1 MASIDNIFSGPP
13 AANQATS
20 GSHQAPSFGID
31 VVNSILYVSSGEG
44 WEPIVSD
51 TLGGAAGGDLSGSYP
66 NPVVAKVN
74 GATIP
79 ANASII
85 GTNASKQLV
94 VYNDPILAASTFITF
109 SITAI
114 AGQVVSF
121 GALVNTV
128 FTPVSIISI
137 NFGDGNSMAFPPFGP
152 TISYATDHTYAT
164 GGTYT
169 VSMLVGANPLQ
180 VLDILSVSGLT
191 AIVAPISS
199 TIVNFDSANSSA
211 LASLD
216 VSGLTALQTLYCQY
230 NVLTSLDVSS
240 LTALQ
245 SLFCQYNALTS
256 LDVSSLTAL
265 QTLFCNS
272 NSLTSLDVSGLTALY
287 YLDCHANSLTSLD
300 VSDLTALQTLYCQD
314 NALTSLDVSGLTAL
328 NYLDSSVNNITDD
341 TVINAILAAL
351 VAGGL
356 LNGVVNLSGGT
367 NAAPSGQGIVDAGTL
382 ITNGWTVTTN

>member
-245 SLFCQYNALTS
+245 
-256 LDVSSLTAL
+256 
-265 QTLFCNS
+265 TLFCNS

-300 VSDLTALQTLYCQD
+300 VSGLTALQTLYCQD
-314 NALTSLDVSGLTAL
+314 NALTSLDVSGLTDL

-382 ITNGWTVTTN
+382 VTNGWTVTTN